1 MRIISI
7 IVCFSILLNAQEY
20 FAKLEPL
27 EVYNVKSSVSGK
39 VIFVNNQIKGFNSV
53 NNTIVK
59 LDSKVDVVEL
69 KQTKKK
75 LRIIMQILKI
85 ENKILQKF
93 TKISSKSQLD
103 RDNQKIKIL
112 NLENQKSDLLVK
124 QAMLEDKIKN
134 KNIQEENNY
143 ISNIN
148 VKVGDF
154 VNAGSSLYT
163 SSDLSKSKIEIF
175 IPIDKAKEIV
185 NKTIYLD
192 GLVTQYKINKLYKIA
207 DLKHLSSYK
216 CEIIVNRP
224 KNFSKLV
231 KIEFK

>member
-39 VIFVNNQIKGFNSV
+39 VIFVDNQIKGFNSV

-75 LRIIMQILKI
+75 LQIIMQILKI

-163 SSDLSKSKIEIF
+163 SSDLSRSKIEIF
-175 IPIDKAKEIV
+175 IPIDKAKEII

>member
-39 VIFVNNQIKGFNSV
+39 VIFVNNQIKGLNALNS
-53 NNTIVK
+53 TIVK

-207 DLKHLSSYK
+207 DLKHISSYK

>member
-39 VIFVNNQIKGFNSV
+39 VIFVDNQIKGFNSV

-112 NLENQKSDLLVK
+112 NLENQKSDLLIK

-175 IPIDKAKEIV
+175 IPIDKAKEII

-192 GLVTQYKINKLYKIA
+192 GLVTQYKINKLYKVA